1 MDIEYIAILIPFA
14 GMALGGWIAYIAI
27 TASHR
32 ENMAMIEAGMNPKK
46 EEEKKK
52 VRNNVR
58 NAMLLICVPIGVLVG
73 RLMAEPFN
81 LEPQHGAVVF
91 AFLFGGI
98 ALISAHYLKENKE
111 DNENKG
117 NQDSAAQ

>member
-1 MDIEYIAILIPFA
+1 
-14 GMALGGWIAYIAI
+14 
-27 TASHR
+27 
-32 ENMAMIEAGMNPKK
+32 
-46 EEEKKK
+46 
-52 VRNNVR
+52 
-58 NAMLLICVPIGVLVG
+58 MLLICVPIGVLIG

-98 ALISAHYLKENKE
+98 ALISAHYLKEDKK
-111 DNENKG
+111 DKG